1 MMNVV
6 IRPAIIKDAKEL
18 LAIYSPYVLE
28 TAITFEYVVPTLEE
42 FAKRI
47 EKISGKYPYLVAEE
61 DGKII
66 GYAYASTFKD
76 RAAYDWCV
84 ETSIYLRKDCRK
96 KGYGKALLQKLEK
109 LLKEQNVL
117 SVYACISFAE
127 EENEILTHASIHFH
141 EKMGYAH
148 AARVHQCGYKFE
160 RWFDLVIME
169 KMLGEHTKKPAPLKK
184 PADHI

>member
-1 MMNVV
+1 MN
-6 IRPAIIKDAKEL
+6 IRLATVADAPQL
-18 LAIYSPYVLE
+18 LAIYAPYIEE
-28 TAITFEYVVPTLEE
+28 TAITYEYTVPSVAE
-42 FAKRI
+42 FAARI
-47 EKISGKYPYLVAEE
+47 ENTLKKYPYLVLE
-61 DGKII
+61 DEGEIR
-66 GYAYASTFKD
+66 GYAYASPFRT
-76 RAAYDWCV
+76 RAAYAWCV